1 MANENAKMTKDDVEE
16 WLAIRKE
23 AGLHINPETAEVD
36 WTYEL
41 TLDPYGVEPEI
52 PEEYQQIGRAYFAR
66 SPGSDVWV
74 WFGDLPEAT
83 RDALW
88 AKHSRKLAFPAGLSI
103 LDDPGAFVAAMTI
116 TGPMRGDGER

>member
-1 MANENAKMTKDDVEE
+1 MANEVAKMTTHEVEE

-66 SPGSDVWV
+66 SPRKRRVGLVWRLARSDQRRLV
-74 WFGDLPEAT
+74 GEA
-83 RDALW
+83 L
-88 AKHSRKLAFPAGLSI
+88 AKIGVSCRPVNFRRYI
-103 LDDPGAFVAAMTI
+103 
-116 TGPMRGDGER
+116 